1 MSESEGSG
9 NTPMERGL
17 TVHKPTKPGG
27 AEIDLFRYR
36 AIRSMFANRAPLLAL
51 QIGAALVF
59 GAIVIFGFLGP
70 RHGEDNFAVVVT
82 WMLWWLVLPLSFV
95 VFARAW
101 CAVCPLGAA
110 SDVVQKVLRFKRRA
124 PGSLLR
130 KGGIWIAGLSFLGFA
145 WAGTLWHFDDNP
157 SATAITLLAL
167 LSASVAT
174 ALVYQRR
181 AWCRYMCPVGLIAGF
196 YSMLSII
203 GLRPNRQT
211 CRDDCNSDEC
221 NGAGDDTKACPLFEV
236 PRALDGNR
244 DCNLCGACVRRCP
257 HESMRLRLRNPFAEL
272 WQRRRLVSGEGFFV
286 MALMAVVFL
295 EVVRMTPLYP
305 AAMKRLMVGR
315 EVADYDFIL
324 TLGLLAM
331 IATAA
336 ILYWST
342 SRLSGIVTTPS
353 SSTGPAR
360 YGYAYI
366 PIVLAGYL
374 GATIQHL
381 AVFGVRAAKVA
392 LNQLAVSATVFDLP
406 AVARGVHYEVDPPLK
421 VIQLALLALGV
432 AGAIYVSLRIARQ
445 NSGGRILATALP
457 HMILISVFSLSLLY
471 LYLQPMGLLH

>member
-1 MSESEGSG
+1 
-9 NTPMERGL
+9 
-17 TVHKPTKPGG
+17 
-27 AEIDLFRYR
+27 
-36 AIRSMFANRAPLLAL
+36 
-51 QIGAALVF
+51 
-59 GAIVIFGFLGP
+59 
-70 RHGEDNFAVVVT
+70 
-82 WMLWWLVLPLSFV
+82 MLWWLILPISFV
-95 VFARAW
+95 LFARSW

-110 SDVVQKVLRFKRRA
+110 SDVVQKVFRFKRRA
-124 PGSLLR
+124 PDNLLK

-157 SATAITLLAL
+157 PATAITLLAL

-181 AWCRYMCPVGLIAGF
+181 SWCRYLCPVGLIAGF

-211 CRDDCNSDEC
+211 CRDSCNSDEC

-272 WQRRRLVSGEGFFV
+272 WQRRGLVRGEGFFV
-286 MALMAVVFL
+286 MALMAIVFL

-305 AAMKRLMVGR
+305 TAMRGLIAGRAATN
-315 EVADYDFIL
+315 YDLIL
-324 TLGLLAM
+324 SLGLLAM
-331 IATAA
+331 IGAAA
-336 ILYWST
+336 ILYWSS
-342 SRLSGIVTTPS
+342 SRLSSVVTTGRS
-353 SSTGPAR
+353 ATAVAR
-360 YGYAYI
+360 YAYAYI

-381 AVFGVRAAKVA
+381 TAFGVRAAKVA
-392 LNQLAVSATVFDLP
+392 VNQLAISATVFDLP
-406 AVARGVHYEVDPPLK
+406 AMERGVNYEVEPLLK
-421 VIQLALLALGV
+421 VIQLALLALGA

-445 NSGGRILATALP
+445 INRERVLATALP
-457 HMILISVFSLSLLY
+457 HLVLISVFSLSLLY